1 MTETQISTA
10 QRFTIYD
17 RRLSKIKTDIYH
29 HGELQNAPPL
39 SQLTCCHANSPL
51 SFSFLSLAV
60 YLLLY
65 TPFIVLHQ
73 PNVCGLKSFLNFF
86 FLFLEKLDY
95 VHTNKVDPIPLI
107 SHLPFLTSLPVS
119 HCLIRS
125 RITHECGMVVPMPA
139 LCQPAWVCFCLPMEV
154 W

>member
-39 SQLTCCHANSPL
+39 TQ
-51 SFSFLSLAV
+51 
-60 YLLLY
+60 LLY